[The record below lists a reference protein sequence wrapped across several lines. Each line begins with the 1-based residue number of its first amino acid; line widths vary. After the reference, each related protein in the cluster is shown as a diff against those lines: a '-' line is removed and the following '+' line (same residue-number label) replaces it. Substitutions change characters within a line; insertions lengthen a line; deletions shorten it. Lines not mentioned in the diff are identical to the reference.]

1 MPSSKMPLPGVFCR
15 RHGVCFFLNHM
26 ITLID
31 TTLRDGEQAP
41 GVAFDVDD
49 KMAIAQALDAAGI
62 AQLEVGIPA
71 MGEEEIATIQTLA
84 AMPRRTQLIA
94 WGRLCLDDL
103 QAALR
108 CGVEWVNL
116 SIPVSDIQIHH
127 KLGKSRAWVLQQ
139 IRMILP
145 RACDAGMKV
154 ALGMEDASRADIA
167 FIMQVAQTAVC
178 CGVQRLRFADT
189 LGILEP
195 FATFERI
202 GALAATVPIPVELHA
217 HNDFGLACAN
227 SLAAVRAGAQ
237 ALSVTV
243 NGLGERAG
251 NAPLEE
257 VVMALHHLEH
267 HQTGVDP
274 GTLRAL
280 SHLVAQRAR
289 RQVPGDKP
297 IVGDLVF
304 THESGIH
311 VDGLI
316 KQPLTYQPFDPAE
329 IGMQHR
335 FVLGKH
341 SGRSA
346 VRHACAQLGI
356 DVDEHLLGSLVDNI
370 RLLATQNK
378 PQDLTD
384 MLRTLLA
391 ARQDSFTHPFMDH
404 DLQEVP
410 P

>member
-1 MPSSKMPLPGVFCR
+1 MLC
-15 RHGVCFFLNHM
+15 M

-41 GVAFDVDD
+41 GVAFDCTD
-49 KMAIAQALDAAGI
+49 KLAIAQALDAAGI
-62 AQLEVGIPA
+62 PQLEVGIPA
-71 MGEEEIATIQTLA
+71 MGADEIATIQRLA
-84 AMPRRTQLIA
+84 AMPRRSELIA
-94 WGRLCLDDL
+94 WGRLCAEDL
-103 QAALR
+103 EAALR

-127 KLGKSRAWVLQQ
+127 KLRKDRPWVLRQL
-139 IRMILP
+139 RMILP
-145 RACDAGMKV
+145 QACKTGMQV
-154 ALGMEDASRADIA
+154 ALGMEDASRADDA
-167 FIMQVAQTAVC
+167 FIAEVARTAVD

-202 GALAATVPIPVELHA
+202 GTLVATVPVAVELHA

-227 SLAAVRAGAQ
+227 ALAAVRAGAQ

-251 NAPLEE
+251 NAPLEA

-267 HQTGVDP
+267 HRTGVDP
-274 GTLRAL
+274 AALRTL
-280 SHLVAQRAR
+280 SQLVAQRAR
-289 RQVPGDKP
+289 RLVPGDKP

-316 KQPLTYQPFDPAE
+316 KQPLTYQPFDPVE

-341 SGRSA
+341 SGRAA
-346 VRHACAQLGI
+346 VRHACAELGI
-356 DVDEHLLGSLVDNI
+356 DVDENMLGTLVESI
-370 RLLATQNK
+370 RLLAA
-378 PQDLTD
+378 QDRPDD
-384 MLRTLLA
+384 MTAMLHALLA
-391 ARQDSFTHPFMDH
+391 AQQDVATHPFTDH
-404 DLQEVP
+404 DFQEVTS
-410 P
+410 

>member
-1 MPSSKMPLPGVFCR
+1 
-15 RHGVCFFLNHM
+15 M

-41 GVAFDVDD
+41 GVAFNCTD
-49 KMAIAQALDAAGI
+49 KLAIAQALDAAGI
-62 AQLEVGIPA
+62 PQLEVGIPA
-71 MGEEEIATIQTLA
+71 MGADEVATIQKLA
-84 AMPRRTQLIA
+84 AMPRRSELIA
-94 WGRLCLDDL
+94 WGRLCQGDLD
-103 QAALR
+103 AALR

-127 KLGKSRAWVLQQ
+127 KLRKDRPWVLRQL
-139 IRMILP
+139 RLILP
-145 RACDAGMKV
+145 QACKAGMQV
-154 ALGMEDASRADIA
+154 ALGMEDASRADDA
-167 FIMQVAQTAVC
+167 FIAEVARAAVE

-202 GALAATVPIPVELHA
+202 GVLVAAVPIAVELHA

-227 SLAAVRAGAQ
+227 SLAAVRAGAT

-251 NAPLEE
+251 NAPLEA

-267 HQTGVDP
+267 RHTGVDP
-274 GTLRAL
+274 AALRAL
-280 SHLVAQRAR
+280 SQLVAQRAR
-289 RQVPGDKP
+289 RLVPGDKP

-329 IGMQHR
+329 LGMQHR

-341 SGRSA
+341 SGRAA
-346 VRHACAQLGI
+346 VRHACAGLGI
-356 DVDEHLLGSLVDNI
+356 DVDEHMLSTLVESI
-370 RLLATQNK
+370 RLLAA
-378 PQDLTD
+378 QDRPDD
-384 MLRTLLA
+384 MTATLHALLA
-391 ARQDSFTHPFMDH
+391 ARQDQATHPLMDH
-404 DLQEVP
+404 GFQEVTS
-410 P
+410 